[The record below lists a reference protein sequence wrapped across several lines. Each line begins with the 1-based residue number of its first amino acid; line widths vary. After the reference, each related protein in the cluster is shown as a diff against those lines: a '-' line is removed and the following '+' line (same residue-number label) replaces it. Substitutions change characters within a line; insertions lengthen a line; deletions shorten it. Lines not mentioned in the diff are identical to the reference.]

1 MSYRLISR
9 EELWQDGDYYE
20 FEGRQFGETN
30 ISFILVDVPPGG
42 GPRLHSHPYKEI
54 FIVQEGQ
61 ATYTIGAT
69 TLEVKAGNVVIAPPD
84 VPHKFINSGEGR
96 LRQVDIHLSGQ
107 MITKWLED

>member
-9 EELWQDGDYYE
+9 EELRQDGASYE
-20 FEGRQFGETN
+20 FEGRLFGETN

-42 GPRLHSHPYKEI
+42 GPRLHSHPYQEI

-61 ATYTIGAT
+61 ATYTLGAT

>member
-1 MSYRLISR
+1 MSYKLITR
-9 EELWQDGDYYE
+9 EELRQDGNYYE
-20 FEGRQFGETN
+20 FEGHQFGGTN

-42 GPRLHSHPYKEI
+42 GPRLHSHPYEEV

-61 ATYTIGAT
+61 ATFTIGAT
-69 TLEVKAGNVVIAPPD
+69 TLEVKAGNIVIAPPE